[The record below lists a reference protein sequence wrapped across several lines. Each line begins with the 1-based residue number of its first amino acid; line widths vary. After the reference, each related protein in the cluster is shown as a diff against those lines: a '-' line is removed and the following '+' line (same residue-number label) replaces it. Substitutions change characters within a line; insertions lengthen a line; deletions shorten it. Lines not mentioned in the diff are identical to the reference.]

1 MSEVQLQWERFL
13 QVIDERLELDGGGE
27 PGNRLDD
34 LLQHRQIRRHQVLNI
49 RVLHLDGDL
58 SPVVQPRT
66 MHLGNRGRGD
76 RLPLDLGKH
85 VLWTPAELAGDGLLD
100 LRPGASGHAV
110 LQRGQGA
117 NVDGGEQVRAR
128 GGELASLDQRPAE
141 GGGRLQH
148 PVRAALVLQLPVP
161 RLYQG
166 GQPLRTF
173 TERAIPDEDI
183 RGDGGQHQRAR
194 EGLTNRNHAR
204 GMFLHLES
212 SLRPEKCIRAGQ
224 IGQAGKKQSRIGR
237 FGSLSKDRPRL
248 LDGVPRGLVED
259 PPLLHRSLLLHLD
272 AAAFL
277 SVTSAVRSSTL
288 CPWPSWATPY
298 GTR

>member
-13 QVIDERLELDGGGE
+13 QVLDERLELDSRGE

-85 VLWTPAELAGDGLLD
+85 VLWTPTQLAGDGLLD

-110 LQRGQGA
+110 LQGGQGA
-117 NVDGGEQVRAR
+117 NVDGGEQVRPR
-128 GGELASLDQRPAE
+128 GGELAGLDQRPAQR
-141 GGGRLQH
+141 GGRLQH

-173 TERAIPDEDI
+173 TERGIPDEAI
-183 RGDGGQHQRAR
+183 RRDGGQHQGAR
-194 EGLTNRNHAR
+194 KGLTDWNYAR
-204 GMFLHLES
+204 GVFRYLETG
-212 SLRPEKCIRAGQ
+212 LRPEK
-224 IGQAGKKQSRIGR
+224 
-237 FGSLSKDRPRL
+237 
-248 LDGVPRGLVED
+248 
-259 PPLLHRSLLLHLD
+259 
-272 AAAFL
+272 
-277 SVTSAVRSSTL
+277 
-288 CPWPSWATPY
+288 
-298 GTR
+298 

>member
-1 MSEVQLQWERFL
+1 
-13 QVIDERLELDGGGE
+13 
-27 PGNRLDD
+27 
-34 LLQHRQIRRHQVLNI
+34 
-49 RVLHLDGDL
+49 
-58 SPVVQPRT
+58 
-66 MHLGNRGRGD
+66 MHLCNRSGRD
-76 RLPLDLGKH
+76 RLPLDVCKH
-85 VLWTPAELAGDGLLD
+85 VCWTPTQLAGDGLLY
-100 LRPGASGHAV
+100 LRPGARRHAI
-110 LQRGQGA
+110 LQGGQGA
-117 NVDGGEQVRAR
+117 DIDGREQVRAR
-128 GGELASLDQRPAE
+128 GGELAGFDQRPAE
-141 GGGRLQH
+141 RGGRLQH

-161 RLYQG
+161 RFYQG

-173 TERAIPDEDI
+173 TERGIPDGDI
-183 RGDGGQHQRAR
+183 RGDSGQHQGAR
-194 EGLTNRNHAR
+194 ERLTDRNHAR

-224 IGQAGKKQSRIGR
+224 ISQTGKKQSWVGR
-237 FGSLSKDRPRL
+237 FGSLRKDRPRL
-248 LDGVPRGLVED
+248 LDGVPHALVED